1 MTKPWNELSYADRAR
16 VHRFINSGGEDL
28 GLSEFE
34 SSSEPLRQAAAQFLK
49 SMVRRYEGAIG
60 HEIQAAVIGELL
72 TALARV
78 IELARSPSGRVE
90 HLGLGHFRLTLPD
103 NEDEAQSR
111 FSASGP
117 VPARSF
123 SEVAVGVGT
132 LVREGPFEPMHHHND
147 PSHPHFDPIGTT
159 AQRLLD
165 STQMLLRRSHE
176 DYARN
181 ARLQAQHFELLE
193 VLEGEKDKAHLAR
206 TVRELAARNAALIV
220 AREPSEHRTL
230 TLPFPDMTIDP
241 GKSKEMQTLP
251 KVLFRM
257 QALRIAES
265 CGDCVVEELRVGV
278 VSVLH
283 EVLPCPAG
291 VFSDPAL
298 HVPLSIG
305 MSVHALR
312 EKISELLQKHPA
324 APGLTIT
331 LRIRNDGS
339 EPVVFRAAAF
349 GHAVR

>member
-1 MTKPWNELSYADRAR
+1 MTKPWNELSEADRAR
-16 VHRFINSGGEDL
+16 IHRFIDSGGEDV
-28 GLSEFE
+28 GLSELE
-34 SSSEPLRQAAAQFLK
+34 SSSEPLRGAAAQFLR
-49 SMVRRYEGAIG
+49 SMVRRYEGSIG
-60 HEIQAAVIGELL
+60 HEIQATVVGELL

-78 IELARSPSGRVE
+78 LELARSPSGRVE

-123 SEVAVGVGT
+123 SEVAVGVST

-147 PSHPHFDPIGTT
+147 PSHPHFDPLGT
-159 AQRLLD
+159 AQRILD
-165 STQMLLRRSHE
+165 STQTLLRRSHE

-181 ARLQAQHFELLE
+181 AQLQAKHFELLE
-193 VLEGEKDKAHLAR
+193 ALEGEKDKAHLAR

-230 TLPFPDMTIDP
+230 TLPFPDRTIDP
-241 GKSKEMQTLP
+241 GKSEDVRTLP

-257 QALRIAES
+257 RALRIAES
-265 CGDCVVEELRVGV
+265 CGDCMVEELRVGA

-312 EKISELLQKHPA
+312 EKIGELLQKHPA
-324 APGLTIT
+324 EPGMTIT

-339 EPVVFRAAAF
+339 EPVAFRAVAF